1 MLEARRNKLRVK
13 MLQILYDTATDA
25 GLENDSR
32 LCSCAWSGRH
42 LLAHTELLN
51 EYNLQPRNIP
61 EMTVA
66 QVIEKM
72 GRMRDPVVPQ
82 PWEPCGYRWHSRP
95 EYGASRGRRLKNG
108 LAEEGGLCI
117 DCVRSCGKG
126 VKVECRKKHEVQ

>member
-13 MLQILYDTATDA
+13 MLQILYDTATAA
-25 GLENDSR
+25 GLEDDSR
-32 LCSCAWSGRH
+32 NCSCAWSGRH

-72 GRMRDPVVPQ
+72 GHMRDPVVPH

-95 EYGASRGRRLKNG
+95 EYRAIRGRRLKDE

-117 DCVRSCGKG
+117 DCVRSCDKG
-126 VKVECRKKHEVQ
+126 EKVECRKKHKVQ